1 MKKWSRKVRKAVK
14 AEMPKYYRHLDM
26 EMARRRQVEQIVND
40 LKEQEHD
47 MAKTINILQDEKR
60 MALEKIDE
68 LVANALEIAKQRD
81 SATDKALSY
90 IESAKMFKGENEDLR
105 ARCKE
110 VEEMLRQTESKLEV
124 ANKLL
129 IESEADLKT
138 EVELKKMFFDAS
150 NAGVKRIEELEADNK
165 RLHIELQ
172 EHINKPWYKKLF
184 G

>member
-1 MKKWSRKVRKAVK
+1 MKLSRKERKAVRAALKVENNEFVKKNYKLGEEVKNLK
-14 AEMPKYYRHLDM
+14 AS
-26 EMARRRQVEQIVND
+26 VEYFTGLKND
-40 LKEQEHD
+40 LECK
-47 MAKTINILQDEKR
+47 
-60 MALEKIDE
+60 
-68 LVANALEIAKQRD
+68 V
-81 SATDKALSY
+81 LSY
-90 IESAKMFKGENEDLR
+90 IESSSMLKGENEDLR

-110 VEEMLRQTESKLEV
+110 VEEMLRQTECKLEV

-138 EVELKKMFFDAS
+138 QTELKKMFFNAS
-150 NAGVKRIEELEADNK
+150 NASVKRVEELEADNK